1 MWVCLPHLELQ
12 HVGSGAEGFAAFA
25 AKVMQRKHAV
35 KLYYGIVA
43 VEELAS
49 IKGKELRHGREV

>member
-1 MWVCLPHLELQ
+1 M
-12 HVGSGAEGFAAFA
+12 GSGAEGFAAFA
-25 AKVMQRKHAV
+25 AKVMQHKHAV